1 MFGHPDETLMF
12 VVLLIVVDRMKKA
25 GIACPSV
32 ALLKK
37 HILVMS
43 FIGKDQQPA
52 PKLKD
57 AVLSPRQLQ
66 LAYEQCV
73 QVSDLFFM
81 FAKVRAR
88 NIVCC
93 DVSTV
98 SMHVYHHTEQPARL
112 QLQHVVC

>member
-1 MFGHPDETLMF
+1 MTYSVNKQMYSHEKYQLIN
-12 VVLLIVVDRMKKA
+12 VVIVHRMKKA
-25 GIACPSV
+25 GIACPTV
-32 ALLKK
+32 AFLKK

-73 QVSDLFFM
+73 QVPSDLLQVFL
-81 FAKVRAR
+81 
-88 NIVCC
+88 IV
-93 DVSTV
+93 
-98 SMHVYHHTEQPARL
+98 VYM
-112 QLQHVVC
+112 

>member
-1 MFGHPDETLMF
+1 MVKFSEKKINVRKFSHECPQECFIGYPNTSNFVKNNLQHVIFSTLF
-12 VVLLIVVDRMKKA
+12 LVKLLVVLLIVVHRMKKA
-25 GIACPSV
+25 GIACPTV

-73 QVSDLFFM
+73 QVPWD
-81 FAKVRAR
+81 
-88 NIVCC
+88 
-93 DVSTV
+93 
-98 SMHVYHHTEQPARL
+98 
-112 QLQHVVC
+112 